1 MQESQRNSVRVSD
14 VLISRLIQHG
24 IDHVFL
30 VVGGNAM
37 YLHDAVRISGLNY
50 TAFQN
55 EQSAAMAAEAYSR
68 LTGKISLC
76 ISTSGPGASNLAT
89 GIAGAYFD
97 SVPIFFITGQPKST
111 QLVPSSHNDKFGVRQ
126 VGTFEFPAIKVFHS
140 ILKSAKVLT
149 LCDEPSQ
156 IVDELVTIAT
166 SDRPGPVL
174 LEVSVDIQA
183 KTILPTTDA
192 PLIKHRS
199 LEVFNPS
206 IFEII
211 QNELNFATKPLILI
225 GHGVRVSGLAEAYLE
240 EIERLKIPV
249 VSTQLGKDFMGY
261 ENELFV
267 GHIGIRGNRAAN
279 HAVQQCDLLIT
290 IGSSLHQQ
298 NIGYEIDCFAPKAKK
313 IILDFEK
320 SVSGKYKF
328 QNSMFIDQNLDNFL
342 IGSKKLSLDI
352 SKIRSWKESL
362 LTLKENLSP
371 LKEPYKIDQEN
382 INIYEFARALSLTA
396 TKESVVITDAGL
408 CFYIMGQAFQL
419 TQGQRY
425 LVSGGLGAMG
435 YTLPAAIGAG
445 ITNIENI
452 IGVTGDGSA
461 QLNVQDLATLA
472 NSQKNISL
480 FIINNEGY
488 ASIRNTQKSFFGAEF
503 IGCSEE
509 SGVLMPN
516 WRLIAEAYSLH
527 YYKFK
532 KPLNLITEIKKVLD
546 LPGPKIIEVIAQI
559 EQEVLPGVANY
570 IDENGDLRSR
580 PLDIMIPELFSEEVS
595 DGRHFN

>member
-1 MQESQRNSVRVSD
+1 LQESQSNRLRVSD
-14 VLISRLIQHG
+14 VLISRLIEYG

-68 LTGKISLC
+68 ITGKISLC

-97 SVPIFFITGQPKST
+97 SVPIFFITGQPRST
-111 QLVPSSHNDKFGVRQ
+111 QLVSSNRNNIGVRQ
-126 VGTFEFPAIKVFHS
+126 VGTFEFPATKVFQS
-140 ILKSAKVLT
+140 ILKSAKVLSIR
-149 LCDEPSQ
+149 DEPSQ

-166 SDRPGPVL
+166 SGRPGPVL

-183 KTILPTTDA
+183 NRIIPTNNA
-192 PLIKHRS
+192 PLIENKS
-199 LEVFNPS
+199 LEIFNAVIFDS
-206 IFEII
+206 I
-211 QNELNFATKPLILI
+211 QKDLNFATKPLILI
-225 GHGVRVSGLAEAYLE
+225 GHGVRVSGLAETYLE
-240 EIERLKIPV
+240 EVKRLKIPV
-249 VSTQLGKDFMGY
+249 VSTQLAKDFMGY

-298 NIGYEIDCFAPKAKK
+298 NIGYEIDYFAPNAKK
-313 IILDFEK
+313 IILDFET
-320 SVSGKYKF
+320 SVSGKYKLK
-328 QNSMFIDQNLDNFL
+328 NSTFIDQNLNNFL
-342 IGSKKLSLDI
+342 IGFKKLSVDNF
-352 SKIRSWKESL
+352 KIRNWKETL
-362 LTLKENLSP
+362 LILKENLSP
-371 LKEPYKIDQEN
+371 LKEPYKVDQEY
-382 INIYEFARALSLTA
+382 INIYEFARALSLAA

-408 CFYIMGQAFQL
+408 CFYIMGQSFQL

-435 YTLPAAIGAG
+435 YTLPSAIGAG
-445 ITNIENI
+445 ITEINNI

-461 QLNVQDLATLA
+461 QFNVQDLATLT

-509 SGVLMPN
+509 SGVLMPD
-516 WRLIAEAYSLH
+516 WKLIAEAYKLN

-532 KPLNLITEIKKVLD
+532 KPLNLITEIKRILD
-546 LPGPKIIEVIAQI
+546 LPGPKIIEIIAQI

-580 PLDIMIPELFSEEVS
+580 PLDNMIPELFSEKLPENY
-595 DGRHFN
+595 HFN

>member
-1 MQESQRNSVRVSD
+1 MQDGQTNTHRVSD
-14 VLISRLIQHG
+14 VLISRLIEHG
-24 IDHVFL
+24 IEHVFL

-37 YLHDAVRISGLNY
+37 YLHDAVRISGLSY

-68 LTGKISLC
+68 ITGKISLC

-97 SVPIFFITGQPKST
+97 SVPVFFITGQPKST
-111 QLVPSSHNDKFGVRQ
+111 QLVTSSHHDLGVRQ
-126 VGTFEFPAIKVFHS
+126 VGTFEFPTVKVFQP
-140 ILKSAKVLT
+140 ILKSAKILT
-149 LCDEPSQ
+149 HQDEPSR

-183 KTILPTTDA
+183 NKINLANNA
-192 PLIKHRS
+192 PLIGHKS
-199 LEVFNPS
+199 FEGINAGVFDN
-206 IFEII
+206 I
-211 QNELNFATKPLILI
+211 QKDLNLATKPLILI
-225 GHGVRVSGLAEAYLE
+225 GHGVRVSGLAESFLE

-249 VSTQLGKDFMGY
+249 VSTQLGKDFIGY
-261 ENELFV
+261 NNELFV

-290 IGSSLHQQ
+290 VGSSLHQQ
-298 NIGYEIDCFAPKAKK
+298 NIGYEKDYFATNAKK

-328 QNSMFIDQNLDNFL
+328 ENSLFIDQDLNDFL
-342 IGSKKLSLDI
+342 IGFKMLSVDKLRI
-352 SKIRSWKESL
+352 ENWKETL
-362 LTLKENLSP
+362 RFLKENLSP
-371 LKEPYKIDQEN
+371 LKEPYKFDQEK
-382 INIYEFARALSLTA
+382 INLYEFARDLSLAA
-396 TKESVVITDAGL
+396 TKESIVITDAGL

-425 LVSGGLGAMG
+425 LVSGGLGSMG
-435 YTLPAAIGAG
+435 YTLPAAIGASV
-445 ITNIENI
+445 TELDNI

-472 NSQKNISL
+472 NSKKNISL
-480 FIINNEGY
+480 FVINNEGY
-488 ASIRNTQKSFFGAEF
+488 ASIRNTQKSFFSTEF

-509 SGVLMPN
+509 SGVSMPD
-516 WRLIAEAYSLH
+516 WKLIAQAYKLN
-527 YYKFK
+527 YYRLR
-532 KPLNLITEIKKVLD
+532 KPLNLITEIKKVLN

-559 EQEVLPGVANY
+559 DQEVMPGVVNY

-580 PLDIMIPELFSEEVS
+580 PLDNMIPELFSENLSES
-595 DGRHFN
+595 PHFN

>member
-1 MQESQRNSVRVSD
+1 MQESQSNRLRVSD
-14 VLISRLIQHG
+14 VLISRLIEYG

-68 LTGKISLC
+68 ITGKISLC

-97 SVPIFFITGQPKST
+97 SVPIFFITGQPRST
-111 QLVPSSHNDKFGVRQ
+111 QLVSSNRNNIGVRQ
-126 VGTFEFPAIKVFHS
+126 VGTFEFPATKVFQS
-140 ILKSAKVLT
+140 ILKSAKVLSIR
-149 LCDEPSQ
+149 DEPSQ

-166 SDRPGPVL
+166 SGRPGPVL

-183 KTILPTTDA
+183 NRIIPTNNA
-192 PLIKHRS
+192 PLIENKS
-199 LEVFNPS
+199 LEIFNAGIFDS
-206 IFEII
+206 I
-211 QNELNFATKPLILI
+211 QKDLNFATKPLILI
-225 GHGVRVSGLAEAYLE
+225 GHGVRVSGLAETYLE
-240 EIERLKIPV
+240 EVKRLKIPV
-249 VSTQLGKDFMGY
+249 VSTQLAKDFMGY

-298 NIGYEIDCFAPKAKK
+298 NIGYEIDYFAPNAKK
-313 IILDFEK
+313 IILDFET
-320 SVSGKYKF
+320 SVSGKYKLK
-328 QNSMFIDQNLDNFL
+328 NSTFIDQNLNNFL
-342 IGSKKLSLDI
+342 IGFKKLSVDNF
-352 SKIRSWKESL
+352 KIRNWKETL
-362 LTLKENLSP
+362 LILKENLSP
-371 LKEPYKIDQEN
+371 LKEPYKVDQEY
-382 INIYEFARALSLTA
+382 INIYEFARALSLAA

-408 CFYIMGQAFQL
+408 CFYIMGQSFQL

-435 YTLPAAIGAG
+435 YTLPSAIGAG
-445 ITNIENI
+445 ITEINNI

-461 QLNVQDLATLA
+461 QFNVQDLATLT

-509 SGVLMPN
+509 SGVLMPD
-516 WRLIAEAYSLH
+516 WKLIAEAYKLN

-532 KPLNLITEIKKVLD
+532 KPLNLITEIKRILD
-546 LPGPKIIEVIAQI
+546 LPGPKIIEIIAQI

-580 PLDIMIPELFSEEVS
+580 PLDNMIPELFSEKLPENY
-595 DGRHFN
+595 HFN

>member
-1 MQESQRNSVRVSD
+1 
-14 VLISRLIQHG
+14 LISRLIEYG

-68 LTGKISLC
+68 ITGKISLC

-97 SVPIFFITGQPKST
+97 SVPIFFITGQPRST
-111 QLVPSSHNDKFGVRQ
+111 QLVSSNRNNIGVRQ
-126 VGTFEFPAIKVFHS
+126 VGTFEFPATKVFQS
-140 ILKSAKVLT
+140 ILKSAKVLSIR
-149 LCDEPSQ
+149 DEPSQ

-166 SDRPGPVL
+166 SGRPGPVL

-183 KTILPTTDA
+183 NRIIPTNNA
-192 PLIKHRS
+192 PLIENKS
-199 LEVFNPS
+199 LEIFNAGIFDS
-206 IFEII
+206 I
-211 QNELNFATKPLILI
+211 QKDLNFATKPLILI
-225 GHGVRVSGLAEAYLE
+225 GHGVRVSGLAETYLE
-240 EIERLKIPV
+240 EVKRLKIPV
-249 VSTQLGKDFMGY
+249 VSTQLAKDFMGY

-298 NIGYEIDCFAPKAKK
+298 NIGYEIDYFAPNAKK
-313 IILDFEK
+313 IILDFET
-320 SVSGKYKF
+320 SVSGKYKLK
-328 QNSMFIDQNLDNFL
+328 NSTFIDQNLNNFL
-342 IGSKKLSLDI
+342 IGFKKLSVDNF
-352 SKIRSWKESL
+352 KIRNWKETL
-362 LTLKENLSP
+362 LILKENLSP
-371 LKEPYKIDQEN
+371 LKEPYKVDQEY
-382 INIYEFARALSLTA
+382 INIYEFARALSLAA

-408 CFYIMGQAFQL
+408 CFYIMGQSFQL

-435 YTLPAAIGAG
+435 YTLPSAIGAG
-445 ITNIENI
+445 ITEINNI

-461 QLNVQDLATLA
+461 QFNVQDLATLT

-509 SGVLMPN
+509 SGVLMPD
-516 WRLIAEAYSLH
+516 WKLIAEAYKLN

-532 KPLNLITEIKKVLD
+532 KPLNLITEIKRILD
-546 LPGPKIIEVIAQI
+546 LPGPKIIEIIAQI

-580 PLDIMIPELFSEEVS
+580 PLDNMIPELFSEKLPENY
-595 DGRHFN
+595 HFN